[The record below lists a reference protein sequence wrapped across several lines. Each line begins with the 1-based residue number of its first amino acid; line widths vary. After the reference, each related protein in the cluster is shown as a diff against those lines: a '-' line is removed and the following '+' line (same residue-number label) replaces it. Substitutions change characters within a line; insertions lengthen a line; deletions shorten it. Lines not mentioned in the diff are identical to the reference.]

1 MDKTLEKK
9 LEILRNRIR
18 RLDSTIVAFSGGVDS
33 SFLMRICREEL
44 GEKAVAVTFSGNY
57 PKSELVLARRVAKVI
72 GAKHITIDPEK
83 EPSPVCDGSTIYS
96 SLKSLAMRMKVQTVL
111 DGSHKDDEID
121 GGDSYIAAQKAGL
134 SSPLLESNLT
144 KAEIRLL
151 SKELGLPNWDEPSSA
166 TKKKTH
172 LKPNLEKAEKY
183 LVRIGIKTVI
193 VKSRGKKLNIS
204 SNKTGMLKLVR
215 QLDKIKKKMLS
226 LGFSDVLL
234 SSN

>member
-9 LEILRNRIR
+9 LETLRKRIR
-18 RLDSTIVAFSGGVDS
+18 KLDSTIVAFSGGVDS

-57 PKSELVLARRVAKVI
+57 PKSELVLARRVAKII
-72 GAKHITIDPEK
+72 GTKHITIDPED
-83 EPSPVCDGSTIYS
+83 ESSPVCDGSNVYS
-96 SLKSLAMRMKVQTVL
+96 SLKSLAMRMKVKTIL
-111 DGSHKDDEID
+111 DGSHKDDELER
-121 GGDSYIAAQKAGL
+121 GNSYLAAQKAGL

-166 TKKKTH
+166 TKKKAISKQA
-172 LKPNLEKAEKY
+172 LSKAEKY
-183 LVRIGIKTVI
+183 LVRIGIKTVK
-193 VKSRGKKLNIS
+193 VKPRGKKIHIS

-215 QLDKIKKKMLS
+215 YLDKIKKKMQS